1 MAKITKEVAELLFDT
16 NKILIGE
23 TDGITLKDARLLTS
37 KQAVKKTMDFL
48 IGAKIM
54 DWNCYCF
61 ENFGENPNPFTVTYL
76 NKKGFFTA
84 CTYYNQEL
92 KERKEMEMEEKI
104 KEIQQELDKRNEIE
118 EKAISLMGQLKF
130 DEANKLLS
138 TLNESDNLL
147 KNFLDE

>member
-1 MAKITKEVAELLFDT
+1 MAKITKEVAELLFDS

-23 TDGITLKDARLLTS
+23 SDVITLKDARLLTS
-37 KQAVKKTMDFL
+37 KQAVEKTMDFL
-48 IGAKIM
+48 IGSKIM

-61 ENFGENPNPFTVTYL
+61 ENFGENPNPFTITYL
-76 NKKGFFTA
+76 NKRGFLTV

-92 KERKEMEMEEKI
+92 KERKEKEMEEKI
-104 KEIQQELDKRNEIE
+104 KEVQKELNKRKEIE
-118 EKAISLMGQLKF
+118 EKAINLMAELKF
-130 DEANKLLS
+130 DEANKLLN